1 MALFYEVRK
10 IVNEV
15 LCVKESEIKPESKL
29 TDNLGADSFDLIELV
44 LRLEEEFD
52 IEISDDDIKDIV
64 TVNDVVKAV
73 EERILNKKI
82 IPWI

>member
-10 IVNEV
+10 IVNGV
-15 LCVKESEIKPESKL
+15 LCVEKPEIKPESRL

-44 LRLEEEFD
+44 LRLEKKFD
-52 IEISDDDIKDIV
+52 IEISDDDARDIL

-73 EERILNKKI
+73 EERILNKKM